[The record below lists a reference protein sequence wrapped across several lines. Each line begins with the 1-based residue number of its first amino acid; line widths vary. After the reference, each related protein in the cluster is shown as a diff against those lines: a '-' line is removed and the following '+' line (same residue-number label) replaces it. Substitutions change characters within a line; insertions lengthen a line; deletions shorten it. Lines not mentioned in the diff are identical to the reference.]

1 MTGVDGIKR
10 GGSLDTNP
18 VLIHW
23 EKLSRVDFED
33 IEGGTILRMD
43 IEGDTVVDR
52 YILNRY

>member
-18 VLIHW
+18 SSYIG

-43 IEGDTVVDR
+43 IEG
-52 YILNRY
+52 